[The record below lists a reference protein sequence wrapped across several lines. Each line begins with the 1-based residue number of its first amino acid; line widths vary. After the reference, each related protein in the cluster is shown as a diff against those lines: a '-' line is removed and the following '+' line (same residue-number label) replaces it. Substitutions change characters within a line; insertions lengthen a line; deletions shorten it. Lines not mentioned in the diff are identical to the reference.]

1 MEAAE
6 IPEGGDPGSP
16 PPRRSGRGGS
26 HSGRLLLR
34 MPEGLHAALARQSER
49 EGTSLN
55 ALITGLLAD
64 AVGWQGDEARPRTGR
79 PGGRRDP
86 AAPAPAPAPSRGVS
100 RLLVANLVVVAAVGV
115 LALVLLVQA
124 LR

>member
-6 IPEGGDPGSP
+6 VPENGGSGGSA
-16 PPRRSGRGGS
+16 PRRSGRSSS

-34 MPEGLHAALARQSER
+34 MPEGLHTALAEESER

-64 AVGWQGDEARPRTGR
+64 GIGWNGGDPQRPRGASR
-79 PGGRRDP
+79 GRRAAAAHASP
-86 AAPAPAPAPSRGVS
+86 ASPGLA
-100 RLLVANLVVVAAVGV
+100 RLLVVNLVVVAVVGIV
-115 LALVLLVQA
+115 ALVLLVQA

>member
-6 IPEGGDPGSP
+6 VPEGRGSGGSA
-16 PPRRSGRGGS
+16 PRRSGRSGS

-34 MPEGLHAALARQSER
+34 MPEGLHTALAHESER

-64 AVGWQGDEARPRTGR
+64 AVGWHPDGVRARRTPPR
-79 PGGRRDP
+79 GRRDP
-86 AAPAPAPAPSRGVS
+86 SVPASGPSRLVA
-100 RLLVANLVVVAAVGV
+100 RLLVANLVVVGVVGIVAV
-115 LALVLLVQA
+115 VLLVQA